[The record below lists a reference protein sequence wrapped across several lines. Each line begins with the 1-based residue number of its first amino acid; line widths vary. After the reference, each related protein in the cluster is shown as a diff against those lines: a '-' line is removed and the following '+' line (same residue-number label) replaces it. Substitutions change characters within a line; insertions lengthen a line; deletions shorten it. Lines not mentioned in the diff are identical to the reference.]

1 MEKNGQFEISD
12 FLREKIEGKSVMDL
26 TSWINNQGE
35 AQYSQITKVVEKA
48 YNVYKG
54 NVETG
59 PELVD
64 RITNAVSV
72 YVLEQSMGYMDYLR
86 KESKL

>member
-12 FLREKIEGKSVMDL
+12 FLREKIEEKSVMSL

-35 AQYSQITKVVEKA
+35 AQYSQIAKVVEKA
-48 YNVYKG
+48 YNFYKS
-54 NVETG
+54 NVETES
-59 PELVD
+59 ELID
-64 RITNAVSV
+64 RITNAVSA
-72 YVLEQSMGYMDYLR
+72 YVLNQSIGYMDYLR

>member
-12 FLREKIEGKSVMDL
+12 FLREKIEGKSVMSL

-35 AQYSQITKVVEKA
+35 AQYSQIAKVVEKA

-54 NVETG
+54 NVETES
-59 PELVD
+59 ELVD

-72 YVLEQSMGYMDYLR
+72 YVLEQSMGYMNYLR

>member
-12 FLREKIEGKSVMDL
+12 FLREKIEEKSVMSL

-35 AQYSQITKVVEKA
+35 AQYSQIAKVVEKA
-48 YNVYKG
+48 YNFYKS
-54 NVETG
+54 NVETES
-59 PELVD
+59 ELID

-72 YVLEQSMGYMDYLR
+72 YILNQSIGYMDYLR

>member
-12 FLREKIEGKSVMDL
+12 FLREKIEEKSVMSL

-35 AQYSQITKVVEKA
+35 AQYSQIAKVVEKA
-48 YNVYKG
+48 YNFYKS
-54 NVETG
+54 NVETES
-59 PELVD
+59 ELID

-72 YVLEQSMGYMDYLR
+72 YVLNQSIGYMDYLR

>member
-12 FLREKIEGKSVMDL
+12 FLRGKIEEKSVMSL

-35 AQYSQITKVVEKA
+35 AQYSQIAKVVEKA
-48 YNVYKG
+48 YNFYKS
-54 NVETG
+54 NVETES
-59 PELVD
+59 ELID

-72 YVLEQSMGYMDYLR
+72 YILNQSIGYMDYLR

>member
-12 FLREKIEGKSVMDL
+12 FLREKIEGKSVMSL

-35 AQYSQITKVVEKA
+35 AQYSQIAKVVEKA
-48 YNVYKG
+48 YNFYKS
-54 NVETG
+54 NVETEF
-59 PELVD
+59 ELID

-72 YVLEQSMGYMDYLR
+72 YVLNQSIGYMDYLR

>member
-12 FLREKIEGKSVMDL
+12 FLREKIEGKSVMSL

-35 AQYSQITKVVEKA
+35 VQYSQIAKVVEKA
-48 YNVYKG
+48 YNFYKS
-54 NVETG
+54 NVETEF
-59 PELVD
+59 ELID

-72 YVLEQSMGYMDYLR
+72 YVLNQSIGYMDYLR

>member
-12 FLREKIEGKSVMDL
+12 FLREKIEGKSVMSL
-26 TSWINNQGE
+26 TSWINNRGE
-35 AQYSQITKVVEKA
+35 AQYSQIAKVVEKA
-48 YNVYKG
+48 YNFYKS
-54 NVETG
+54 NVETES
-59 PELVD
+59 ELID

-72 YVLEQSMGYMDYLR
+72 YVLNQSIGYMDYLR